1 MSDLAEICTRGIIQ
15 GEENSV
21 SKIFGKCK
29 FLRKLHATKVRTFQF
44 LPNVDPIYS
53 MKEVEIE
60 KTKYCRGQ
68 NLAIGLSKYRKI
80 KALSPLNFQEK
91 YDYIL
96 LYFGYF
102 LPKGGAWSHVK
113 GSESKFDYPIAVSQ
127 FLGMFPCKKF
137 VAALPSFAAITIKGR
152 FF

>member
-1 MSDLAEICTRGIIQ
+1 
-15 GEENSV
+15 
-21 SKIFGKCK
+21 
-29 FLRKLHATKVRTFQF
+29 
-44 LPNVDPIYS
+44 

-102 LPKGGAWSHVK
+102 LPKRGAWSHVE
-113 GSESKFDYPIAVSQ
+113 GSESKFDLPYCSLPGHVSMQ
-127 FLGMFPCKKF
+127 KVLCQHFP
-137 VAALPSFAAITIKGR
+137 VLR
-152 FF
+152 L